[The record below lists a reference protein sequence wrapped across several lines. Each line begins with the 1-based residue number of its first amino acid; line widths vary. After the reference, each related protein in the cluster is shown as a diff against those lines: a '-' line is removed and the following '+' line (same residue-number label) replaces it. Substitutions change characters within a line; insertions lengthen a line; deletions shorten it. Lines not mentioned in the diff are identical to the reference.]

1 MMMVMRREYLRE
13 FLRQGKIFSSKKQKK
28 IKRALAHTPSSP
40 QKYFLSLSLSLSSVA
55 S

>member
-1 MMMVMRREYLRE
+1 MMMMMRREYLRE
-13 FLRQGKIFSSKKQKK
+13 FLRHAGKIFKKQKK
-28 IKRALAHTPSSP
+28 IKRALPHTPSSP